1 MGYILCGLSN
11 NLSVQTSDSN
21 RFFDHWSL
29 IHRNVSIIVWCS
41 PHHVPYPGNQ
51 RERFS
56 SNLHEAM
63 CLLQGLWGKFR
74 SFRTR
79 SAPKAAPTHQTYQH
93 VLSSFLQAHVK
104 WINQNLSN
112 WHWISDYWCLNQGSS
127 SKRLPTSSSPHLWPM
142 SMLKLPLWWSV
153 WFLTML
159 LQHTRKRFT
168 VSPKSIKC
176 NVPTDSLNLLVFSI
190 CYHMSSHMHRIR
202 EAFENL
208 SV

>member
-56 SNLHEAM
+56 SHLHEAM

-112 WHWISDYWCLNQGSS
+112 WHWISDDVLT
-127 SKRLPTSSSPHLWPM
+127 KALPQSDFQRHRHHICGQWVC
-142 SMLKLPLWWSV
+142 WS
-153 WFLTML
+153 
-159 LQHTRKRFT
+159 
-168 VSPKSIKC
+168 
-176 NVPTDSLNLLVFSI
+176 
-190 CYHMSSHMHRIR
+190 YHCDGVCD
-202 EAFENL
+202 F
-208 SV
+208 